1 VAISNALNRTDR
13 WRKGEFTF
21 SAELLIWNMVSDL
34 RPGCVPRR
42 LPVLRPWNW
51 TGTMPPDFLNFWL
64 IENRLWDFLAFIIA

>member
-1 VAISNALNRTDR
+1 MEERRIHFLCRAV
-13 WRKGEFTF
+13 
-21 SAELLIWNMVSDL
+21 DL
-34 RPGCVPRR
+34 EHG